1 MATATIIRAP
11 RSNPQQYISPEALK
25 YHLHEELVLKNIRQI
40 RPKANQDNGPLSPTD
55 HPGLWSPP
63 VLKTSYRATVFVPSA
78 NREWFVRLEDLEEVP
93 ANSEIPLSNTVGA
106 YDLKSPTRAVITF

>member
-63 VLKTSYRATVFVPSA
+63 VLETSYRATVFVPSA

>member
-1 MATATIIRAP
+1 MATATIIRVP
-11 RSNPQQYISPEALK
+11 RSDAQQYISPEALK

-40 RPKANQDNGPLSPTD
+40 RPKANQDNSPVPSTD

-63 VLKTSYRATVFVPSA
+63 VLETSYRATVFVPSA

-93 ANSEIPLSNTVGA
+93 ANSEIPLSNTAEA
-106 YDLKSPTRAVITF
+106 YDLKSPDLAVITF

>member
-1 MATATIIRAP
+1 MATATIIRVP
-11 RSNPQQYISPEALK
+11 HSNAQQYISPEALK

-40 RPKANQDNGPLSPTD
+40 RPKANQDNSPLSPTD

-63 VLKTSYRATVFVPSA
+63 VLETSYRATVFVPSA

-106 YDLKSPTRAVITF
+106 YDLKSPDCAVITF

>member
-1 MATATIIRAP
+1 MATATIIRVP
-11 RSNPQQYISPEALK
+11 RSNAQQYISPEALK

-40 RPKANQDNGPLSPTD
+40 RPKANQDNSPLSPTD

-63 VLKTSYRATVFVPSA
+63 VLETSYRATVFVPSA

-93 ANSEIPLSNTVGA
+93 ANSEIPLSNTAEA
-106 YDLKSPTRAVITF
+106 YDLKSPDRAVITF